1 MLFNVSWCWEGV
13 SLQRCICM
21 YIYIYFTAWLKH
33 VWRFHVLKH
42 NGWLAQHS
50 TVCVCRCR
58 VDVILIQ
65 CHLCHLK
72 EICMFKLPLGIVCTI
87 IFYLPFHTDLC
98 VKVSF
103 DGNLLHL
110 GYIHNYIL
118 PRLGYT
124 CFSTSSNPHQI
135 RFPHTPHSRSSVWSI
150 RGSSLHVHGLSD
162 LQTFGC
168 KSAEDPWDSTRCQCL
183 FTDTWKNCMARGILR
198 IWEAFWMGIKKQWTS
213 FRRLHAGKATSLW
226 SDAVDFV
233 FPVFLNIKLLRERL
247 GDGVQFQLPPSLLR
261 HQSKS

>member
-1 MLFNVSWCWEGV
+1 MYNYILFAVPHWFVCQSIVWWQ
-13 SLQRCICM
+13 LPHCI
-21 YIYIYFTAWLKH
+21 
-33 VWRFHVLKH
+33 
-42 NGWLAQHS
+42 
-50 TVCVCRCR
+50 
-58 VDVILIQ
+58 
-65 CHLCHLK
+65 
-72 EICMFKLPLGIVCTI
+72 
-87 IFYLPFHTDLC
+87 
-98 VKVSF
+98 
-103 DGNLLHL
+103 L

-135 RFPHTPHSRSSVWSI
+135 HFPHTPHSRSSVWSI

-247 GDGVQFQLPPSLLR
+247 GDGVQFQLPRSLLQQLSQPPSDTR
-261 HQSKS
+261 ASPKGIKWDLDSLGWIGTCKAMHIHCTG